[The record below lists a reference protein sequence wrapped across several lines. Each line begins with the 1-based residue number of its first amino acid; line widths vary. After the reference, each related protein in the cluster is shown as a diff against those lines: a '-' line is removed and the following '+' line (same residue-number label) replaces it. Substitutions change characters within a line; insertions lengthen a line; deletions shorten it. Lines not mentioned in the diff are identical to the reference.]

1 MHVHPVNR
9 LPSTV
14 YRFPPRLPSTIR
26 RLPFSTP
33 STVHRRPS
41 TVIML
46 TVFRPTLPFA
56 LRFIASEQHAEYTY
70 TEVGQSRTESP
81 VAGFDND
88 INSVELGQGTAVFAA
103 AQEAVRQWR
112 MFPGGWALIMPDRP
126 PVRVGEVV
134 GMAAKVV
141 GIWWLNTC
149 RIVYTI
155 ENEHQFGFAYGTL
168 PGHAECGE
176 ELFIVEK
183 DAAGVVR
190 YRLRA
195 FSKPRHWMA
204 RLAYPLARRYQRKF
218 VRDSKASMQEFVK
231 NYMAG

>member
-1 MHVHPVNR
+1 
-9 LPSTV
+9 
-14 YRFPPRLPSTIR
+14 
-26 RLPFSTP
+26 
-33 STVHRRPS
+33 
-41 TVIML
+41 ML
-46 TVFRPTLPFA
+46 TVFRPTLPAA
-56 LRFIASEQHAEYTY
+56 LHFIATEQTAAHTY
-70 TEVGQSRTESP
+70 PEVGQSRDNAP
-81 VAGFDND
+81 VAGYDND
-88 INSVELGQGTAVFAA
+88 SNSVELGQGPEVFAA

-134 GMAAKVV
+134 GMAAKVL

-149 RIVYTI
+149 RIVYII

-183 DAAGVVR
+183 DAAGIVR
-190 YRLRA
+190 YRIRA

-204 RLAYPLARRYQRKF
+204 RMAYPLARWYQCKF
-218 VRDSKASMQEFVK
+218 VRDSKLSMQDFVK
-231 NYMAG
+231 NHLAGPSL